1 MSFTGGVGSGDPNWV
16 VVALRGLETSEP
28 GACEQPVRPQEKVVG
43 VVVGELAGGAGGMG
57 GVLTRS
63 GRGTACTF
71 QWGTSGSDMG
81 GHWLHAGM
89 GFSWGQDGI

>member
-43 VVVGELAGGAGGMG
+43 EVVGELAGGCRRA
-57 GVLTRS
+57 
-63 GRGTACTF
+63 GRGADQERQRHCLYF
-71 QWGTSGSDMG
+71 PV
-81 GHWLHAGM
+81 GHLR
-89 GFSWGQDGI
+89 Q